1 MERLEDR
8 KADRWNGWKAGNPEG
23 RKARRQIGG
32 GVGPGQKEKKT
43 VDRLA
48 AR

>member
-23 RKARRQIGG
+23 RKARRQID
-32 GVGPGQKEKKT
+32 GVWGQVRKK
-43 VDRLA
+43 R
-48 AR
+48 RQ